1 MVKIRRFNEAITDIF
16 EYDIRNI
23 TPKYL
28 TIISGDITDINGML
42 IDPKTGMS
50 TNIPCRYKLGN
61 IMSDA
66 VYQITY
72 DRDFDID
79 GIADTLEIDLG
90 PIHSDGEKD
99 FHLNVEIT
107 LGNFIAAGFN
117 VKSPNIVDPY
127 QYTSYHSKMD
137 PTNTVFALTRESL
150 EDLCRFFNHFDGI
163 KVTPSDLKFLDSKDN
178 FTDL

>member
-1 MVKIRRFNEAITDIF
+1 MVRIKRFNESVTDIF

-23 TPKYL
+23 TPRNL
-28 TIISGDITDINGML
+28 TIIKGDITDLNGMVL
-42 IDPKTGMS
+42 DPKTGKS
-50 TNIPCRYKLGN
+50 TGIPCKYKLGN
-61 IMSDA
+61 IMSDP

-79 GIADTLEIDLG
+79 GIPDTLEIDVG
-90 PIHSDGEKD
+90 PIHNDGEKD

-107 LGNFIAAGFN
+107 FGDLIVSGFDI
-117 VKSPNIVDPY
+117 KSPNNVNPY

-137 PTNTVFALTRESL
+137 PSNTVFALTDESL
-150 EDLCRFFNHFDGI
+150 YELCKFFNHFDGV
-163 KVTPSDLKFLDSKDN
+163 KVGPGDFKFLDSKDN

>member
-1 MVKIRRFNEAITDIF
+1 MVKIRRFNEALTDIF

-42 IDPKTGMS
+42 IDPK
-50 TNIPCRYKLGN
+50 
-61 IMSDA
+61 
-66 VYQITY
+66 
-72 DRDFDID
+72 
-79 GIADTLEIDLG
+79 DTLEIDLG
-90 PIHSDGEKD
+90 PIHNAEEKD

-107 LGNFIAAGFN
+107 LGNFIASGFN
-117 VKSPNIVDPY
+117 IKSPNIVEPY

-137 PTNTVFALTRESL
+137 PSNTVFALTRESL